1 MYKYALFGFVG
12 GLVAGFVAAKL
23 VDKFVK
29 DKEFE
34 PEDAVESDV
43 EDIDA
48 EIGDYTEVDDIPSW
62 HPDMAEAKEV
72 SNPYNY
78 AFKRSADEFV
88 KGSYIDSAKTEHPED
103 DSEEEP
109 DYVEEPEVNEEI
121 KKYKKPRLIKE
132 EEFGELA
139 GIEKQTL
146 KYWTYDDTLT
156 TEENEELKDQ
166 EFYVGDCLTKY
177 GFKDNDE
184 EREIFVRNGRL
195 GADYDIVKFDS
206 SFAEWG
212 NR

>member
-12 GLVAGFVAAKL
+12 GLIAGFVAAKL
-23 VDKFVK
+23 VEKFVK

-43 EDIDA
+43 EDYDDFCEDGDLSRDDYVTGHEDEDPVVAVRDYSAYA
-48 EIGDYTEVDDIPSW
+48 EVYT
-62 HPDMAEAKEV
+62 
-72 SNPYNY
+72 
-78 AFKRSADEFV
+78 
-88 KGSYIDSAKTEHPED
+88 DSAKHEHPED
-103 DSEEEP
+103 DF
-109 DYVEEPEVNEEI
+109 VEEPEVNEEI

-132 EEFGELA
+132 EEYGELA

-195 GADYDIVKFDS
+195 GTDYDIVKFDS

>member
-1 MYKYALFGFVG
+1 MYKYALTFVG
-12 GLVAGFVAAKL
+12 GLIAGFVAAKL
-23 VDKFVK
+23 VEKFVK

-34 PEDAVESDV
+34 PEDAIESDV
-43 EDIDA
+43 EDYDDFCEA
-48 EIGDYTEVDDIPSW
+48 EVEDEDPVVAVRDYSAYAEV
-62 HPDMAEAKEV
+62 
-72 SNPYNY
+72 YT
-78 AFKRSADEFV
+78 
-88 KGSYIDSAKTEHPED
+88 DSAKSEHPED

-195 GADYDIVKFDS
+195 GTDYDIVKFDS

>member
-1 MYKYALFGFVG
+1 MYKYALTFVG

-23 VDKFVK
+23 VEKFVQ

-34 PEDAVESDV
+34 PEEDAIESSVDEDVDDFCEAAVEDDDPVVAVRDYSAY
-43 EDIDA
+43 A
-48 EIGDYTEVDDIPSW
+48 EVYT
-62 HPDMAEAKEV
+62 
-72 SNPYNY
+72 
-78 AFKRSADEFV
+78 
-88 KGSYIDSAKTEHPED
+88 DSAKTEHPED
-103 DSEEEP
+103 DSE
-109 DYVEEPEVNEEI
+109 DDFVQEPEVNEEI

-195 GADYDIVKFDS
+195 GTDYDIVKFDS

>member
-1 MYKYALFGFVG
+1 MYKYALTFVG
-12 GLVAGFVAAKL
+12 GLIAGFVAAKL
-23 VDKFVK
+23 VEKFVK

-43 EDIDA
+43 EDYDDFCEEGDMSRDDYVTGHEDEDHVVAVRDYSAYA
-48 EIGDYTEVDDIPSW
+48 EVYT
-62 HPDMAEAKEV
+62 
-72 SNPYNY
+72 
-78 AFKRSADEFV
+78 
-88 KGSYIDSAKTEHPED
+88 DSAKHEHPED
-103 DSEEEP
+103 DF
-109 DYVEEPEVNEEI
+109 VEEPEVNEEI

-195 GADYDIVKFDS
+195 GTDYDIVKFDS

>member
-1 MYKYALFGFVG
+1 MYKYALTFVG
-12 GLVAGFVAAKL
+12 GLIAGFVAAKL
-23 VDKFVK
+23 VEKFVK

-34 PEDAVESDV
+34 PEEDAVESDV
-43 EDIDA
+43 EDPDDFCEA
-48 EIGDYTEVDDIPSW
+48 EVEDEDPVVAVRDYSTYAEV
-62 HPDMAEAKEV
+62 
-72 SNPYNY
+72 YT
-78 AFKRSADEFV
+78 
-88 KGSYIDSAKTEHPED
+88 DSAKHEHPED

-195 GADYDIVKFDS
+195 GTDYDIVKFDS

>member
-43 EDIDA
+43 EDPDDFC
-48 EIGDYTEVDDIPSW
+48 EECDLSRDDYITGHEDEDPVVAVRDYS
-62 HPDMAEAKEV
+62 AYAKV
-72 SNPYNY
+72 YT
-78 AFKRSADEFV
+78 
-88 KGSYIDSAKTEHPED
+88 DSAKTEHPED

-195 GADYDIVKFDS
+195 GTDFDIVKFDS

>member
-1 MYKYALFGFVG
+1 MYKYALTFVG

-23 VDKFVK
+23 ADKFVK

-43 EDIDA
+43 EDPDDFCEA
-48 EIGDYTEVDDIPSW
+48 EVEDGDPVVAVRDYSAYTEV
-62 HPDMAEAKEV
+62 
-72 SNPYNY
+72 YT
-78 AFKRSADEFV
+78 
-88 KGSYIDSAKTEHPED
+88 DSAKTEHPED
-103 DSEEEP
+103 DSE
-109 DYVEEPEVNEEI
+109 DDFVEEPEVNEEI

-195 GADYDIVKFDS
+195 GTDYDIVKFDS

>member
-1 MYKYALFGFVG
+1 MYKYALTFVG
-12 GLVAGFVAAKL
+12 GLIAGFVAAKL
-23 VDKFVK
+23 VEKFVK

-34 PEDAVESDV
+34 PEEDAVESDV
-43 EDIDA
+43 EDPDDFCEECDLSRDDYVTGHEDEDPVVAVRDYSAYA
-48 EIGDYTEVDDIPSW
+48 EVYT
-62 HPDMAEAKEV
+62 
-72 SNPYNY
+72 
-78 AFKRSADEFV
+78 
-88 KGSYIDSAKTEHPED
+88 DSAKHEHPED
-103 DSEEEP
+103 DF
-109 DYVEEPEVNEEI
+109 VEEPEVNEEI

-195 GADYDIVKFDS
+195 GTDYNIVKFDS

>member
-23 VDKFVK
+23 VEKFVN

-43 EDIDA
+43 EDPDDFCEEGDLSRDDYVTGHEDEDPVVAVRDYSAYA
-48 EIGDYTEVDDIPSW
+48 EVYT
-62 HPDMAEAKEV
+62 
-72 SNPYNY
+72 
-78 AFKRSADEFV
+78 
-88 KGSYIDSAKTEHPED
+88 DSAKHEHPED

-109 DYVEEPEVNEEI
+109 DFVEEPEVNEEI

-195 GADYDIVKFDS
+195 GTDYDIVKFDS

>member
-34 PEDAVESDV
+34 PEEDAVESDV
-43 EDIDA
+43 EDYDDFCEEGDLSRDDYVTGHEDEDPVVAVRDYSAYA
-48 EIGDYTEVDDIPSW
+48 EVYT
-62 HPDMAEAKEV
+62 
-72 SNPYNY
+72 
-78 AFKRSADEFV
+78 
-88 KGSYIDSAKTEHPED
+88 DSAKHEHPED
-103 DSEEEP
+103 DF
-109 DYVEEPEVNEEI
+109 VEEPEVNEEI

-195 GADYDIVKFDS
+195 GTDYDIVKFDS

>member
-43 EDIDA
+43 EDYDNFCEEDDLSRDDYVTGHEDEDPVVAVRDYSAYA
-48 EIGDYTEVDDIPSW
+48 EVYT
-62 HPDMAEAKEV
+62 
-72 SNPYNY
+72 
-78 AFKRSADEFV
+78 
-88 KGSYIDSAKTEHPED
+88 DSAKHEHPED
-103 DSEEEP
+103 DF
-109 DYVEEPEVNEEI
+109 VEEPEVNEEI

-195 GADYDIVKFDS
+195 GTDYDIVKFDS

>member
-43 EDIDA
+43 EDYDDFCEEGDLSRDDYVTGHEDEDPVVAVRDYSAYA
-48 EIGDYTEVDDIPSW
+48 EVYT
-62 HPDMAEAKEV
+62 
-72 SNPYNY
+72 
-78 AFKRSADEFV
+78 
-88 KGSYIDSAKTEHPED
+88 DSAKHEHPED
-103 DSEEEP
+103 DF
-109 DYVEEPEVNEEI
+109 VEEPEVNEEI

-146 KYWTYDDTLT
+146 KYWTYGDTLT

-195 GADYDIVKFDS
+195 GTDYDIVKFDS

>member
-1 MYKYALFGFVG
+1 MYKYALTFIG

-23 VDKFVK
+23 VEKFVN

-43 EDIDA
+43 EDPDDFCEECDLSRDDYVTGHEDEDPVVAVRDYSAYA
-48 EIGDYTEVDDIPSW
+48 EVYT
-62 HPDMAEAKEV
+62 
-72 SNPYNY
+72 
-78 AFKRSADEFV
+78 
-88 KGSYIDSAKTEHPED
+88 DSAKHEHPED
-103 DSEEEP
+103 DF
-109 DYVEEPEVNEEI
+109 VEEPEVNEEI

-195 GADYDIVKFDS
+195 GTDYDIVKFDS

>member
-1 MYKYALFGFVG
+1 MYKYALTFIG

-23 VDKFVK
+23 VEKFVQ

-34 PEDAVESDV
+34 PEDAVESDI
-43 EDIDA
+43 EDPDDFCEA
-48 EIGDYTEVDDIPSW
+48 EIEDGDPVVAVRDYSAYTEV
-62 HPDMAEAKEV
+62 
-72 SNPYNY
+72 YT
-78 AFKRSADEFV
+78 
-88 KGSYIDSAKTEHPED
+88 DSAKTEHPED

-109 DYVEEPEVNEEI
+109 DYVEEPDVNEEI

-195 GADYDIVKFDS
+195 GTDYDIVKFDS

>member
-1 MYKYALFGFVG
+1 MYKYALTFVG

-34 PEDAVESDV
+34 PEEDAVESDV
-43 EDIDA
+43 EDPDDFCEA
-48 EIGDYTEVDDIPSW
+48 EVEDEDPVVAVRDYSAYAEV
-62 HPDMAEAKEV
+62 
-72 SNPYNY
+72 YT
-78 AFKRSADEFV
+78 
-88 KGSYIDSAKTEHPED
+88 DSAKSEHPED
-103 DSEEEP
+103 DSEGEP

-195 GADYDIVKFDS
+195 GTDYDIVKFDS

>member
-1 MYKYALFGFVG
+1 MYKYALTFVG
-12 GLVAGFVAAKL
+12 GLIAGFVAAKL

-34 PEDAVESDV
+34 PEDAIESDV
-43 EDIDA
+43 EDPDDFCEA
-48 EIGDYTEVDDIPSW
+48 EVEDEDPVVAVRDYSAYAEV
-62 HPDMAEAKEV
+62 
-72 SNPYNY
+72 YT
-78 AFKRSADEFV
+78 
-88 KGSYIDSAKTEHPED
+88 DSAKHEHPED

-195 GADYDIVKFDS
+195 GTDYDIVKFDS

>member
-1 MYKYALFGFVG
+1 MYKYALTFIG

-23 VDKFVK
+23 VEKFVN

-43 EDIDA
+43 EDPDDFCEA
-48 EIGDYTEVDDIPSW
+48 EVEDEDPVVAVRDYSAYAEV
-62 HPDMAEAKEV
+62 
-72 SNPYNY
+72 YT
-78 AFKRSADEFV
+78 
-88 KGSYIDSAKTEHPED
+88 DSAKTEHPED
-103 DSEEEP
+103 DSEEEH

-195 GADYDIVKFDS
+195 GTDYDIVKFDS

>member
-1 MYKYALFGFVG
+1 MYKYALTFVG

-23 VDKFVK
+23 VEKFVQ

-34 PEDAVESDV
+34 PEEDAVESDV
-43 EDIDA
+43 DDYDDFCEAEVEDDDPVVAVRDYSAYA
-48 EIGDYTEVDDIPSW
+48 EVYT
-62 HPDMAEAKEV
+62 
-72 SNPYNY
+72 
-78 AFKRSADEFV
+78 
-88 KGSYIDSAKTEHPED
+88 DSAKHEHPED

-195 GADYDIVKFDS
+195 GTDYDIVKFDS

>member
-23 VDKFVK
+23 VERFVK

-43 EDIDA
+43 EDYDDFCEEGDLSRDDYVTGHEDEDPVVAVRDYSAYA
-48 EIGDYTEVDDIPSW
+48 EVYT
-62 HPDMAEAKEV
+62 
-72 SNPYNY
+72 
-78 AFKRSADEFV
+78 
-88 KGSYIDSAKTEHPED
+88 DSAKHEHPED
-103 DSEEEP
+103 DF
-109 DYVEEPEVNEEI
+109 VEEPEVNEEI

-195 GADYDIVKFDS
+195 GTDYDIVKFDS

>member
-1 MYKYALFGFVG
+1 MYKYALTFVG

-34 PEDAVESDV
+34 PEEDAVESDV
-43 EDIDA
+43 EDPDDFCEA
-48 EIGDYTEVDDIPSW
+48 EVEDDDPVVAVRDYSAYAEV
-62 HPDMAEAKEV
+62 
-72 SNPYNY
+72 YT
-78 AFKRSADEFV
+78 
-88 KGSYIDSAKTEHPED
+88 DSAKHEHPED

-195 GADYDIVKFDS
+195 GTDYDIVKFDS

>member
-12 GLVAGFVAAKL
+12 GLIAGFVAAKL

-43 EDIDA
+43 EDPDDFCEERDLSRDDYVTGHEDEDPVVAVRDYGAYA
-48 EIGDYTEVDDIPSW
+48 EVYT
-62 HPDMAEAKEV
+62 
-72 SNPYNY
+72 
-78 AFKRSADEFV
+78 
-88 KGSYIDSAKTEHPED
+88 DSAKHEHPED
-103 DSEEEP
+103 DF
-109 DYVEEPEVNEEI
+109 VEEPEVNEEI

-195 GADYDIVKFDS
+195 GTDYDIVKFDS

>member
-23 VDKFVK
+23 VDKFVR

-34 PEDAVESDV
+34 PEDAVVSDV
-43 EDIDA
+43 EDPDD
-48 EIGDYTEVDDIPSW
+48 DYTEVYDIDNSSEHPSSVISGEIG
-62 HPDMAEAKEV
+62 AQYAA
-72 SNPYNY
+72 
-78 AFKRSADEFV
+78 AFKRPADEFV

-109 DYVEEPEVNEEI
+109 DYVEEPEVNGEI

-195 GADYDIVKFDS
+195 GTDYDIVKFDS

>member
-43 EDIDA
+43 EDYDDFCEEGDLSRDDYVTGHEDEDPVVAVRDYSAYA
-48 EIGDYTEVDDIPSW
+48 EVYT
-62 HPDMAEAKEV
+62 
-72 SNPYNY
+72 
-78 AFKRSADEFV
+78 
-88 KGSYIDSAKTEHPED
+88 DSAKHEHPED
-103 DSEEEP
+103 DF
-109 DYVEEPEVNEEI
+109 VEEPEVNEEI

-195 GADYDIVKFDS
+195 GTDYDIVKFDS

>member
-1 MYKYALFGFVG
+1 MYKYALTFVG
-12 GLVAGFVAAKL
+12 GLIAGFVAAKL
-23 VDKFVK
+23 VEKFVN
-29 DKEFE
+29 DKEFDPE
-34 PEDAVESDV
+34 EDAVESDV
-43 EDIDA
+43 EDPDDFCEA
-48 EIGDYTEVDDIPSW
+48 EVEDEDPVVAVRDYSAYAEV
-62 HPDMAEAKEV
+62 
-72 SNPYNY
+72 YT
-78 AFKRSADEFV
+78 
-88 KGSYIDSAKTEHPED
+88 DSAKHEHPED
-103 DSEEEP
+103 DF
-109 DYVEEPEVNEEI
+109 VEEPEVNEEI

-195 GADYDIVKFDS
+195 GTDYDIVKFDS

-212 NR
+212 NRQEEDYEE

>member
-1 MYKYALFGFVG
+1 MYKYALTFVG
-12 GLVAGFVAAKL
+12 GLIAGFVAAKL
-23 VDKFVK
+23 VDKFVN

-43 EDIDA
+43 EDPDDFCEA
-48 EIGDYTEVDDIPSW
+48 EVEDEDPVVAVRDYSAYAEV
-62 HPDMAEAKEV
+62 
-72 SNPYNY
+72 YT
-78 AFKRSADEFV
+78 
-88 KGSYIDSAKTEHPED
+88 DSAKTEHPED

-195 GADYDIVKFDS
+195 GTDYDIVKFDS

>member
-1 MYKYALFGFVG
+1 MYKYALTFIG

-23 VDKFVK
+23 VEKFVN
-29 DKEFE
+29 DKESE

-43 EDIDA
+43 EDPDDFCEECDLSRDDYVTGHEDEDPVVAVRDYSAYA
-48 EIGDYTEVDDIPSW
+48 EVYT
-62 HPDMAEAKEV
+62 
-72 SNPYNY
+72 
-78 AFKRSADEFV
+78 
-88 KGSYIDSAKTEHPED
+88 DSAKHEHPED
-103 DSEEEP
+103 DF
-109 DYVEEPEVNEEI
+109 VEEPEVNEEI

-195 GADYDIVKFDS
+195 GTDYDIVKFDS

>member
-1 MYKYALFGFVG
+1 MYKYALTFVG
-12 GLVAGFVAAKL
+12 GLIAGFVAAKL
-23 VDKFVK
+23 VEKFVN

-43 EDIDA
+43 EDPDDFCEA
-48 EIGDYTEVDDIPSW
+48 EVEDEDPVVAVRDYSAYAEV
-62 HPDMAEAKEV
+62 
-72 SNPYNY
+72 YT
-78 AFKRSADEFV
+78 
-88 KGSYIDSAKTEHPED
+88 DSAKHEHPED

-109 DYVEEPEVNEEI
+109 YFVEEPEVNEEI

-195 GADYDIVKFDS
+195 GTDYDIVKFDS

>member
-1 MYKYALFGFVG
+1 MYKYALTFVG

-23 VDKFVK
+23 VEKFVK

-34 PEDAVESDV
+34 PEEDAESDV
-43 EDIDA
+43 EDPDDFCEEGDLNRDDYITGHEDEDPVVAVRDYSAYA
-48 EIGDYTEVDDIPSW
+48 EVYT
-62 HPDMAEAKEV
+62 
-72 SNPYNY
+72 
-78 AFKRSADEFV
+78 
-88 KGSYIDSAKTEHPED
+88 DSAKHEHPED
-103 DSEEEP
+103 DF
-109 DYVEEPEVNEEI
+109 VEEPEVNEEI

-195 GADYDIVKFDS
+195 GTDYDIVKFDS

>member
-1 MYKYALFGFVG
+1 MYKYALTFVG
-12 GLVAGFVAAKL
+12 GLIAGFVAAKL

-34 PEDAVESDV
+34 PEEDAVESDV
-43 EDIDA
+43 EDPDDFCEEGDLSRDDYVTGYEDDCEVPSEVKNKKDYSSYA
-48 EIGDYTEVDDIPSW
+48 ETYTGGK
-62 HPDMAEAKEV
+62 A
-72 SNPYNY
+72 
-78 AFKRSADEFV
+78 
-88 KGSYIDSAKTEHPED
+88 GSFIDSAKTEHPED
-103 DSEEEP
+103 DF
-109 DYVEEPEVNEEI
+109 VEEPEVNEEI

-195 GADYDIVKFDS
+195 GTDYDIVKFDS

>member
-1 MYKYALFGFVG
+1 MYKYALTFVG

-23 VDKFVK
+23 VEKFVQ

-34 PEDAVESDV
+34 PEEDAVESYV
-43 EDIDA
+43 EDPDDFCEA
-48 EIGDYTEVDDIPSW
+48 EVEDGDPVVAVRDYSAYTEV
-62 HPDMAEAKEV
+62 
-72 SNPYNY
+72 YT
-78 AFKRSADEFV
+78 
-88 KGSYIDSAKTEHPED
+88 DSSKTEHPED
-103 DSEEEP
+103 DF
-109 DYVEEPEVNEEI
+109 VEEPEVNEEI

-195 GADYDIVKFDS
+195 GTDYDIVKFDS

-212 NR
+212 TR

>member
-43 EDIDA
+43 EDPDDFC
-48 EIGDYTEVDDIPSW
+48 EEGDLSRDDYVTGHEDEDPVVAVRDYSTYTEV
-62 HPDMAEAKEV
+62 
-72 SNPYNY
+72 YT
-78 AFKRSADEFV
+78 
-88 KGSYIDSAKTEHPED
+88 DSAKTEHPED
-103 DSEEEP
+103 DF
-109 DYVEEPEVNEEI
+109 VEEPEINEEI

-195 GADYDIVKFDS
+195 GTDYDIVKFDS

>member
-1 MYKYALFGFVG
+1 MYKYALTFVG

-23 VDKFVK
+23 VEKFAK

-34 PEDAVESDV
+34 PEDVF
-43 EDIDA
+43 EDFCEEDDLSR
-48 EIGDYTEVDDIPSW
+48 GDYVTGHEDDCEVPRDVKDKKDYSSY
-62 HPDMAEAKEV
+62 AETYTGGEAG
-72 SNPYNY
+72 S
-78 AFKRSADEFV
+78 FV
-88 KGSYIDSAKTEHPED
+88 DSAKKEHPED
-103 DSEEEP
+103 DF
-109 DYVEEPEVNEEI
+109 VEEPEVNEEI

-195 GADYDIVKFDS
+195 GTDFDIVKFDS

>member
-1 MYKYALFGFVG
+1 MYKYALTFVG
-12 GLVAGFVAAKL
+12 GLIAGFVAAKL

-34 PEDAVESDV
+34 PEEDAVESDV
-43 EDIDA
+43 EDQDDFCEAYDMSRDDYVTGHEDEDPVVAVRDYGAYA
-48 EIGDYTEVDDIPSW
+48 EVYT
-62 HPDMAEAKEV
+62 
-72 SNPYNY
+72 
-78 AFKRSADEFV
+78 
-88 KGSYIDSAKTEHPED
+88 DSAKHEHPED
-103 DSEEEP
+103 DF
-109 DYVEEPEVNEEI
+109 VEEPEVNEEI

-195 GADYDIVKFDS
+195 GTDYDIVKFDS